1 MPESKAPRVN
11 AVHRGLQ
18 ILEMLAEQ
26 RKAWSTSEISRRLKI
41 PKSTASYLLHTLE
54 TRGYLHREA
63 NGHYRLSMKL
73 LALGSQAQ
81 HGVEVREVALP
92 ILRRL
97 VAETGITGHLAV
109 LEGNVAIYIERVP
122 APGFIQM
129 DTWVGRQMPLHSTS
143 SGKALLAFFPE
154 NQLEPLLSSALLPRF
169 TPKTIISLPRLK
181 QELKKIREAGFAVD
195 DEENTPGVR
204 CIAAPIFDRFGREAA
219 AISLTGPVQQIPP
232 EQLARIAEKVRE
244 AARLATRAM
253 GGGAAVAARKPQF
266 S

>member
-54 TRGYLHREA
+54 TRGYLHREE
-63 NGHYRLSMKL
+63 NGNYRLSMKL

-154 NQLEPLLSSALLPRF
+154 NRLEPLLSSAPLPRF
-169 TPKTIISLPRLK
+169 TPKTIIALPRLK

-204 CIAAPIFDRFGREAA
+204 CVAAPIFDRFGREAA
-219 AISLTGPVQQIPP
+219 AISVTGPVQQIPH
-232 EQLARIAEKVRE
+232 EHLARIAEKVKE
-244 AARLATRAM
+244 AARQITRAM
-253 GGGAAVAARKPQF
+253 GGGAAAAARKTY
-266 S
+266 

>member
-1 MPESKAPRVN
+1 MAEGKAPRVN

-18 ILEMLAEQ
+18 ILELLAEH
-26 RKAWSTSEISRRLKI
+26 RKAWSTSEIARRLKI
-41 PKSTASYLLHTLE
+41 PKSTGSYLLHTLE
-54 TRGYLHREA
+54 SRGYLHREEG
-63 NGHYRLSMKL
+63 GHYRLSMKL

-81 HGVEVREVALP
+81 HGVEVREAALP

-109 LEGNVAIYIERVP
+109 LEGNVVIYIERVP

-143 SGKALLAFFPE
+143 SGKALLAFLPE
-154 NQLEPLLSSALLPRF
+154 SQVEPLLAGAALPRF
-169 TPKTIISLPRLK
+169 TAKTIVALPRLK
-181 QELKKIREAGFAVD
+181 QELKKIRDAGFAVD

-219 AISLTGPVQQIPP
+219 AMSLTGPLQQIPN
-232 EQLARIAEKVRE
+232 ELLGRIAEKVKE
-244 AARLATRAM
+244 AARQTTRAM
-253 GGGAAVAARKPQF
+253 GGSAALGPRKTP
-266 S
+266 